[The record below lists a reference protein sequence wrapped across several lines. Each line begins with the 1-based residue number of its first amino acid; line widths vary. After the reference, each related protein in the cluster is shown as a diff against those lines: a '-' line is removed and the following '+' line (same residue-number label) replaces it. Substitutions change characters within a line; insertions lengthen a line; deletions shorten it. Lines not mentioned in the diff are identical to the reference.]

1 MTSVAEPAPDGAS
14 RAWRPRRVGLRQLL
28 VRHQTVLPALAVLAL
43 ITFCAVF
50 AGTLSPADPRDGSL
64 DARLVPPLVRPDHPL
79 GTDPIGRDILARLL
93 YGARVSLAVG
103 FISVLVAALAGSLL
117 GLVAGWH
124 GGWTDVVIMRLAD
137 VQLGFP
143 SFLLAI
149 TLMAVLG
156 AGLSSVILALSIGG
170 WVRYARVMR
179 STVLPLREVEY
190 VHAARALGCGSARIV
205 LGHVLPNTLTPIVV
219 IATLSLGA
227 NIITE
232 SSLSFLGLGV
242 DPQTPSWGSMLAEG
256 RPYLNTAWWVSA
268 LPGLAISVT
277 VLAINLVGDWL
288 RDELD
293 PRLRGGRG
301 RVGSAY
307 SA

>member
-1 MTSVAEPAPDGAS
+1 MK
-14 RAWRPRRVGLRQLL
+14 RLL
-28 VRHQTVLPALAVLAL
+28 RHQSVLPALAILAIMVLS
-43 ITFCAVF
+43 AVF
-50 AGTLSPADPRDGSL
+50 AGVLSPFDPRDGAL
-64 DARLVPPLVRPDHPL
+64 DARLAAPLTRLDHPL
-79 GTDPIGRDILARLL
+79 GTDPIGRDTLSRLL
-93 YGARVSLAVG
+93 HGARVSLTVG
-103 FISVLVAALAGSLL
+103 FASVLLAAVVGSLL
-117 GLVAGWH
+117 GVVAGWR
-124 GGWTDVVIMRLAD
+124 GGWPDIVIMRIAD

-156 AGLSSVILALSIGG
+156 AGVGSVVLALSIGG

-190 VHAARALGCGSARIV
+190 VQAARALGANSVRTV
-205 LGHVLPNTLTPIVV
+205 LRHVVPNALTPVIV
-219 IATLSLGA
+219 IATLSLGG

-256 RPYLNTAWWVSA
+256 RPYLNSAWWVSA
-268 LPGLAISVT
+268 LPGLAISLT
-277 VLAINLVGDWL
+277 VLAVNLVGDWL

-301 RVGSAY
+301 RA
-307 SA
+307 A